1 MTACFGTRIGYVVN
15 EFPHASG
22 ARLIEELVELEQC
35 GLNVRVFAL
44 HRTDADGQAATA
56 GGPRVRVTY
65 MPARVQ
71 HREAAHE
78 ESEWLASQVL
88 ARGITHLH
96 AYSLDRSTD
105 IARGVAA
112 LAEIPYSF
120 SIEAT
125 DVEHGTVRARELR
138 ARARAA
144 QFIVTRSAASLG
156 LIAEIC
162 GSGVI
167 SKCHWMYEGIDL
179 ANLPFFSEV
188 RRSDALLA
196 VAGPPG
202 DTGVGDALAATAS
215 LQRRGRKVYLTVVA
229 PEEEHPAVHAQATA
243 CGLGGMVRVVSPS
256 DQYALNGLM
265 RLHTLLIAS
274 WRYTSS
280 PAEVPDVFLKA
291 MALGLPIVASD
302 VPGLREAI
310 DDGWTGRL
318 VKAGDPTWLAGA
330 LETLLDQSR
339 VRRRMAR
346 AARERLEQ
354 FCMARNVAFLD
365 RLFAQASVQHRLGPH
380 FAMHGVA
387 PTGST
392 IREQL
397 SEVHDRGKA

>member
-15 EFPHASG
+15 EFPHGSDQ
-22 ARLIEELVELEQC
+22 RLVDELVELEQC

-44 HRTDADGQAATA
+44 HRTDADPPAAA

-65 MPARVQ
+65 MPARV
-71 HREAAHE
+71 HRDATHE
-78 ESEWLASQVL
+78 ETEWLASQVL
-88 ARGITHLH
+88 ARGISHLH
-96 AYSLDRSTD
+96 AYSLDRGTD
-105 IARGVAA
+105 VARTVAT

-120 SIEAT
+120 SVEAN
-125 DVEHGTVRARELR
+125 DLERGRLRARELR

-162 GSGVI
+162 GNAVI
-167 SKCHWMYEGIDL
+167 TRCHWMYEGIDL

-202 DTGVGDALAATAS
+202 DPGVADALAATAS
-215 LQRRGRKVYLTVVA
+215 LRARGRKVYLTVVA
-229 PEEEHPAVHAQATA
+229 PENDHASIETQAKA
-243 CGLGGMVRVVSPS
+243 CGLDGMVRVVAPS

-274 WRYTSS
+274 WRQNSA

-318 VKAGDPTWLAGA
+318 VKAGDPAWLAGA
-330 LETLLDQSR
+330 LETLLDQAR

-354 FCMARNVAFLD
+354 FCMARNAAFLD
-365 RLFAQASVQHRLGPH
+365 RLFAQASVQHRLAPH
-380 FAMHGVA
+380 LALPHGVA

-392 IREQL
+392 VRDPI
-397 SEVHDRGKA
+397 SEVHDRGRA